1 MVSFL
6 ALSTAA
12 VLTGSA
18 IITNASPLNTALR
31 PHQVRSF
38 GPEVQRTFESYP
50 VVDNSPW
57 SVTSF
62 GYVGDPV
69 TIAEQFVR
77 SKLAEDEEYY
87 IESAYT
93 SDLTGV
99 THVYMRQRVDGL
111 DVVNGRINVHI
122 DKQGQVVAYGNSFAP
137 SAKAR
142 QQPQRAWYIQ
152 VIICHRYVI
161 PWKRSIVTIL
171 LLGNGKRHASSVL
184 DIL

>member
-18 IITNASPLNTALR
+18 ILTNASPLNTALR

-62 GYVGDPV
+62 GHVGDPV
-69 TIAEQFVR
+69 TIAEQFVK
-77 SKLAEDEEYY
+77 SKLAEDDEYY

-137 SAKAR
+137 SSKAR
-142 QQPQRAWYIQ
+142 QPQRAWYIQ
-152 VIICHRYVI
+152 VLCDICVI
-161 PWKRSIVTIL
+161 PWKRFLSNNVVARQW
-171 LLGNGKRHASSVL
+171 KEACK
-184 DIL
+184 

>member
-6 ALSTAA
+6 TLSTAA

-69 TIAEQFVR
+69 TIAEQFVK

-142 QQPQRAWYIQ
+142 QSQRAWYIQ
-152 VIICHRYVI
+152 VLCHIRVI
-161 PWKRSIVTIL
+161 PRKQSIVTIL
-171 LLGNGKRHASSVL
+171 LLGNGKRHASSVFDVL
-184 DIL
+184 